1 MAGGAVTAVAIA
13 AGELEFIAKS
23 ANFCFITSLVAV
35 SLALNKILKKSSER
49 KALWKQAL
57 PIVALLTNLG
67 LLFTLDWVSFF
78 FGLNLLA
85 VGCVFFFVYSRSRES
100 RAKIGMSV
108 ILSDQKEPFLRWGS
122 RILVPMANPQTQGAL
137 LSISQALLAAKGGEI
152 VVLSVIAAPEQV
164 DFYSALA
171 DSENSVE
178 ILEKSAQMKRS
189 VNTRLRPLVRVS
201 RSLARGIVDAAE
213 EQGCDLIIMGYEGQE
228 PNRSSSLV
236 EELLRH
242 SRTDLVLLKVRNRFD
257 PKRIAVSVV
266 GTENLELMVR
276 LAGAAASQFG
286 GTITFLN
293 VLPEKY
299 TAAQKAHTDRIF
311 GDAIRKHRGTA
322 LYKTEVLASDDPL
335 GVLVDRSSE
344 FDLLIIGSSRVG
356 LFEKLVVGAFAAH
369 IVERS
374 RCSVAVVRSIPPS
387 RKTLSRMLRN

>member
-1 MAGGAVTAVAIA
+1 V
-13 AGELEFIAKS
+13 GELEFIAKS

-35 SLALNKILKKSSER
+35 SLALNRIQRKSAEN
-49 KALWKQAL
+49 KVKWKQAL
-57 PIVALLTNLG
+57 PFVALLTNLG

-85 VGCVFFFVYSRSRES
+85 VGCVFFFVYSRPRES

-108 ILSDQKEPFLRWGS
+108 ILSDQKEPFLRRGS
-122 RILVPMANPQTQGAL
+122 RILVPMANPQTQGPL
-137 LSISQALLAAKGGEI
+137 LSISQSLLAAKGGEI
-152 VVLSVIAAPEQV
+152 AVLSVITAPEQV

-178 ILEKSAQMKRS
+178 ILEKSAQMKGA
-189 VNTRLRPLVRVS
+189 VNTRLKPLVRVS

-213 EQGCDLIIMGYEGQE
+213 EQGCDLIIMGYEQQE

-242 SRTDLVLLKVRNRFD
+242 SRTDLVLLKVRDEFE

-266 GTENLELMVR
+266 GTENLDLMVR

-293 VLPEKY
+293 ILPVEY
-299 TAAQKAHTDRIF
+299 TAEQKAHTDKIF
-311 GDAIRKHRGTA
+311 GEAIRKHTGTA

-335 GVLVDRSSE
+335 GALVERSSE
-344 FDLLIIGSSRVG
+344 FDLLVVGSSRVG
-356 LFEKLVVGAFAAH
+356 LFEKMVVGAFAAR
-369 IVERS
+369 IVEHCK
-374 RCSVAVVRSIPPS
+374 CSVAVVRTIPPS
-387 RKTLSRMLRN
+387 RKTISRVFRN